1 MGLEYVG
8 KFICAT
14 DKYCTLY
21 DHVNAPYIRKVFCVP
36 SFQKA
41 ELPICGLGFYEAYI
55 NGKRITKGKLAPYIA
70 NPDHTVYYD
79 RYDVSPFL
87 TEGEN
92 AFGAILGNGT
102 QNNMGG
108 WPWAHDQAD
117 FRSSPK
123 LSLALMIDGQCVLRS
138 DTDFRW
144 APSPITFDD
153 LRCGEYYDARLEQ
166 PGWNTPGFDDSTW
179 QTVQL
184 AQEPK
189 GEKKLCTAEPVEVI
203 GQIYPVSKTVSDGR
217 LLIDFGINTTGVCRL
232 KYRGAPGQQIT
243 LWYGEALVGGTF
255 YNRNVYTPG
264 FDGNMAQ
271 KDILICSGR
280 EDVFEPKFTYHGFR
294 YVFVEGIFPYEVAD
308 DFIVLCQLSSNLKQ
322 SGTFTC
328 SDETVN
334 ALQKITV
341 NSDRSNFLYFP
352 VDCPQREKNGWTA
365 DAALSAEQ
373 LLCNLDC
380 GNSLSVWLEQIRKAQ
395 LPSGQIPAVVPTVS
409 FGFAWGSGPA
419 WDQVLIELPYQ
430 IYRYTG
436 DRKVIADN
444 QEAIF
449 RYLTYLRTKQSTDG
463 LIGFGLCDWCE
474 TGKFSEGDASTPV
487 EVTDTLVSMDMCRK
501 AAFLFRQLALY
512 DREAFCNRLYDDL
525 RQAFQRAYVDK
536 NNVVTCKTQTGQAMA
551 ISAGVFPAEQTAG
564 AVQALC
570 DLIERDGGCFRV
582 GVLGARVLFR
592 VLAENGHG
600 ELAHRLITQKTFPS
614 YRYWLDHGATSL
626 WEGFHELQENS
637 LLRKDGGR
645 MLSLNHHFWGDIS
658 AWFYRYILGLT
669 INPDGT
675 DASFAMVAPCKIS
688 SIQHA
693 SGSFKNAFGSIHVSW
708 VRGSDGRPEITVATT
723 GKFHYRKED
732 VQ

>member
-1 MGLEYVG
+1 MEQIYYGE
-8 KFICAT
+8 FICAGE
-14 DKYCTLY
+14 KYSTLY
-21 DHVNAPYIRKVFCVP
+21 EPVNAPYVRKAFSVP
-36 SFQKA
+36 DYQKA
-41 ELPICGLGFYEAYI
+41 QLYICGLGFYEAYI
-55 NGKRITKGKLAPYIA
+55 NGKNVTKGKLAPYIA
-70 NPDHTVYYD
+70 NPDHTVFCD
-79 RYDVSPFL
+79 CYDVSALL

-92 AFGAILGNGT
+92 VFGAILGNGIL
-102 QNNMGG
+102 NNMGA
-108 WPWAHDQAD
+108 WPWGNDQAPY
-117 FRSSPK
+117 RSSPK
-123 LSLALMIDGQCVLRS
+123 ISAALVLDGKPFWKTDR
-138 DTDFRW
+138 DFRW
-144 APSPITFDD
+144 APSPIVFDD
-153 LRCGEYYDARLEQ
+153 LRCGEYYDASLEQ
-166 PGWNTPGFDDSTW
+166 PGWNEPGFDDSAW
-179 QTVQL
+179 HAVHL
-184 AQEPK
+184 AKEPE
-189 GEKKLCTAEPVEVI
+189 GEKKLCTAEPVKVI
-203 GQIYPVSKTVSDGR
+203 REIYPVSKTVSDGR
-217 LLIDFGINTTGVCRL
+217 LLVDFGINTTGVCRL

-271 KDILICSGR
+271 KDILICSGG

-308 DFIVLCQLSSNLKQ
+308 DFIVLCQMSSDLKS
-322 SGTFTC
+322 SGSFTC

-334 ALQKITV
+334 ALQAITR

-373 LLCNLDC
+373 LLCNFDC

-395 LPSGQIPAVVPTVS
+395 LESGQIPAVVPTAN
-409 FGFAWGSGPA
+409 FGYEWGSGPA

-436 DRKVIADN
+436 DKKTLTDN

-449 RYLTYLRTKQSTDG
+449 RYLTYLKTKRNANG

-501 AAFLFRQLALY
+501 AEFMFRQLKMEERA
-512 DREAFCNRLYDDL
+512 DFCTEFYSAL
-525 RQAFQRAYVDK
+525 RQDFRKVYVQGHT
-536 NNVVTCKTQTGQAMA
+536 VRCLTQTGQAMA
-551 ISAGVFPAEQTAG
+551 IAVGVFEPQQTG
-564 AVQALC
+564 QAVDVLC
-570 DLIERDGGCFRV
+570 DLIDKANGCFRV

-592 VLAENGHG
+592 VLAENGHA
-600 ELAHRLITQKTFPS
+600 ELAHRLITQSRFPS

-626 WEGFHELQENS
+626 WEAFHELQENS

-658 AWFYRYILGLT
+658 GWFYRYILGLS
-669 INPDGT
+669 IDPDGT
-675 DASFAMVAPCKIS
+675 DASFAVVTPCQIP
-688 SIQHA
+688 SITHA
-693 SGSFKNAFGSIHVSW
+693 EGSFENTFGSIRVSW
-708 VRGSDGRPEITVATT
+708 VRSADGKPEITVTTT
-723 GKFHYRKED
+723 GKFHYRKEEMP
-732 VQ
+732 